1 MAVIRRLIGVYD
13 AKGSF
18 GGEVAYSVGKILG
31 RRHCALCEITHGWSP
46 VEKRASRACRAGL
59 PVPFELVHL
68 DGRTPAITEASE
80 GRTPTVLAE
89 TDEGLVEL
97 VDSDAL
103 NLLGRDPQ
111 RLVSAIEDA
120 VESRDL
126 DWVDST

>member
-1 MAVIRRLIGVYD
+1 MAVVRKLIGVYD

-18 GGEVAYSVGKILG
+18 RGEVAYTVGKILG

-59 PVPFELVHL
+59 PVPFEIVHL
-68 DGRTPAITEASE
+68 DERTPAAVEASE

-97 VDSDAL
+97 VDRETLDRL
-103 NLLGRDPQ
+103 DRDPQ
-111 RLVSAIEDA
+111 FLVAAIEDA
-120 VESRDL
+120 VVARGL
-126 DWVDST
+126 DWSRSG